1 MTLDEKGLDFE
12 TQDINL
18 FKNEQYNPEYLK
30 LNPKGVVPTLDHDGN
45 IIIESTLICEYLD
58 DTFPSPSLVP
68 KDPFMRSQMRLWSKV
83 VDEGIFEATREITF
97 ASVFREKMKDMSPD
111 QREKRYQN
119 VGDLERRA
127 RYISTYE
134 NGVESPYVWDGIAK
148 FEKLFKNMETTL
160 ADGRKWLLGD
170 DYTLAEISIT
180 PFIARLYYLALLEV
194 WLVERPCATAWWER
208 AKSRPSYEVAI
219 GHALTEFQKSEMETY
234 GVKALETIRLRR
246 DQYLGSY

>member
-1 MTLDEKGLDFE
+1 
-12 TQDINL
+12 
-18 FKNEQYNPEYLK
+18 
-30 LNPKGVVPTLDHDGN
+30 
-45 IIIESTLICEYLD
+45 
-58 DTFPSPSLVP
+58 
-68 KDPFMRSQMRLWSKV
+68 MRLWSKA

-134 NGVESPYVWDGIAK
+134 NGVESPYVRDGIAK

-170 DYTLAEISIT
+170 GYTLADISIT
-180 PFIARLYYLALLEV
+180 PFIARLYYLTLLEV
-194 WLVERPCATAWWER
+194 WLEERPCATAWWER

-219 GHALTEFQKSEMETY
+219 GHALTEIQKIEMKTY
-234 GVKALETIRLRR
+234 GVKARETIRLRR